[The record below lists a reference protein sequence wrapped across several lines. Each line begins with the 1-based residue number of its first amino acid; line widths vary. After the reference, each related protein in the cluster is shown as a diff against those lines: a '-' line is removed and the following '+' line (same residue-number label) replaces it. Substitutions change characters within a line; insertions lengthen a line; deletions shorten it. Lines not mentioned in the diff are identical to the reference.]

1 MSGPSIADI
10 VHNHA
15 GSIPYVVQAA
25 LIEELQAREDAI
37 ADVLRLAGQQFGMYP
52 QIVAEVIAS
61 AELGTTPPEAERA
74 MIRAQFSALME
85 SIARAQRGEGP
96 MPTP

>member
-1 MSGPSIADI
+1 MTGQSIDDI
-10 VHNHA
+10 VT
-15 GSIPYVVQAA
+15 QW
-25 LIEELQAREDAI
+25 IEDDSPPETLVMRLQAREDAI

-61 AELGTTPPEAERA
+61 AELGTTPPEAERT